1 MTALKTVL
9 LATLAMSMSACSLL
23 PAKSDSEQ
31 VQARSQQRLDLLMA
45 GNIEKAYGFS
55 TPGYRETH
63 SQAQFRA
70 DYAAGISRYVS
81 ADVKSASCEQDACTV
96 MVGVRYKYASSIGAK
111 PMVIERAT
119 QERWIRTEGQWWFLR
134 QN

>member
-1 MTALKTVL
+1 MTALQNAA
-9 LATLAMSMSACSLL
+9 LATLVLSLSACSLL
-23 PAKSDSEQ
+23 PAKTDSEQ
-31 VQARSQQRLDLLMA
+31 VEARSQERLDQLMA
-45 GNIEKAYGFS
+45 GNIEKAYAFS

-63 SQAQFRA
+63 SQARFRA

-81 ADVKSASCEQDACTV
+81 ASVKSASCEQDACTV
-96 MVGVRYKYASSIGAK
+96 MVDVRYKYVSSIGSK